1 VNVVDLLEAARP
13 EVAPM
18 PLDQRR
24 MVRERLFGAADDVVR
39 TTIRERSAS
48 GAVTAT
54 APRGYRADRV
64 RVRPKRPRRSGSFA
78 KMGAGLLVV
87 GAAGAAGWSWYAD
100 SNDEAAVSLTTTT
113 VEATTTTTTTT
124 APTTTL
130 APTRT
135 GVTDEEPVLFPLGLI
150 PVEEAVIDQAPVG
163 GEYVVMRAGDGSW
176 VRLEAIDG
184 EEGATSDFDF
194 SPIGSI
200 EVAPFTFAE
209 GGPWIYTIETTCGA
223 VRVVDAPAQEQF
235 RPLMTELFRGM
246 SIDAGGAVDALL
258 PASLSVVEA
267 AIGSPEYRTVFRIEG
282 QTDGDDDSGSD
293 DDRLITLRQVPDGSI
308 AQLLPGGAQPVEM
321 IWLGERAVGV
331 GDLDTTGDEIGPVAV
346 YWRDA
351 STVFAVS
358 SDVVPLDQLESF
370 VSGLR
375 AATVNSWIERFSAD
389 AVDSSAAPGDGADD
403 PSETD
408 PDVTTTIAPPCSPQ
422 PSLGPTFL
430 P

>member
-87 GAAGAAGWSWYAD
+87 GAAGAAGWSWYTD
-100 SNDEAAVSLTTTT
+100 SNEDAAVSLTTTT
-113 VEATTTTTTTT
+113 VESTTTTTTTT
-124 APTTTL
+124 PPTTTL
-130 APTRT
+130 PPTRT
-135 GVTDEEPVLFPLGLI
+135 GVTDEQPVLFPLGLI

-163 GEYVVMRAGDGSW
+163 GEFVLMRAGDGTW
-176 VRLEAIDG
+176 IRLDAIDG
-184 EEGATSDFDF
+184 QAGETSNFDF
-194 SPIGSI
+194 SPVGSVR
-200 EVAPFTFAE
+200 VAPFTFGE
-209 GGPWIYTIETTCGA
+209 GEPWIYTIETTCGA
-223 VRVVDAPAQEQF
+223 VRVVDAPDQEQF
-235 RPLMTELFRGM
+235 RPLMAELFQGM
-246 SIDAGGAVDALL
+246 SIDGGGAVDALL
-258 PASLSVVEA
+258 PASLGVVEA
-267 AIGSPEYRTVFRIEG
+267 AVGEPEYRTTFRIEPDGGSG
-282 QTDGDDDSGSD
+282 QSQ
-293 DDRLITLRQVPDGSI
+293 LVTLRQVPGGSV
-308 AQLLPGGAQPVEM
+308 AQLLPGGDQPVEM
-321 IWLGERAVGV
+321 IWLGEGAVGV
-331 GDLDTTGDEIGPVAV
+331 GDLDIADDAVGPVAV

-351 STVFAVS
+351 STVFAAS
-358 SDVVPLDQLESF
+358 SESMPLDELESF
-370 VSGLR
+370 VGGLR
-375 AATVNSWIERFSAD
+375 AATVDAWAERFSAD
-389 AVDSSAAPGDGADD
+389 AVDSTAGPAEGSDDPDGA
-403 PSETD
+403 
-408 PDVTTTIAPPCSPQ
+408 TTTIPPCAPQ